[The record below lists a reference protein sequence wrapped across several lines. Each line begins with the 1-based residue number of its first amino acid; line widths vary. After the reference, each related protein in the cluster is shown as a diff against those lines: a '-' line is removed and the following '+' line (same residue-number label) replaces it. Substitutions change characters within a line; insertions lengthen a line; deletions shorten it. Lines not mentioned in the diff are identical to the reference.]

1 MKKARRMQEERSEE
15 MKARILEAAF
25 LVLKEDG
32 VNGFTTAKV
41 AERAG
46 VSRGAQ
52 VHHFP
57 SKNDLVAA
65 AMEYVFN
72 KSLATGLELAKKTD
86 TSSPDSAL
94 TVMLG
99 ELREFYFS
107 DYFYIGLEMLLA
119 GLKDNQLRDMSRAV
133 TRNYRIPAEERWR
146 DVLLRAGLSDDVVD
160 DILWMTVS
168 LVRGFAI
175 RSMWLDEPKKIDR
188 LLIVWRGM
196 VGAYVERVKAADSAA
211 SKKITPPAK
220 PRRAPSRKDRVAE

>member
-1 MKKARRMQEERSEE
+1 MKKPRRTQEERSEE
-15 MKARILEAAF
+15 MKARILEAAY

-72 KSLATGLELAKKTD
+72 KSLESGIAMARMSD
-86 TSSPDSAL
+86 TTSPDHAL
-94 TVMLG
+94 QATLAD
-99 ELREFYFS
+99 LTEFYFS

-119 GLKDNQLRDMSRAV
+119 GLKDDQLRDMSRQV
-133 TRNYRIPAEERWR
+133 TRNYRIPVEEHWR
-146 DVLLRAGLSDDVVD
+146 AVLLRSGLSEAVVD
-160 DILWMTVS
+160 DVLWMTVS

-175 RSMWLDEPKKIDR
+175 RSMWVHEPKKIEH
-188 LLIVWRGM
+188 LLTVWRGM
-196 VGAYVERVKAADSAA
+196 VAAYVERVADQKKPTRRKQPARTVAAARKRQAA
-211 SKKITPPAK
+211 
-220 PRRAPSRKDRVAE
+220 AE